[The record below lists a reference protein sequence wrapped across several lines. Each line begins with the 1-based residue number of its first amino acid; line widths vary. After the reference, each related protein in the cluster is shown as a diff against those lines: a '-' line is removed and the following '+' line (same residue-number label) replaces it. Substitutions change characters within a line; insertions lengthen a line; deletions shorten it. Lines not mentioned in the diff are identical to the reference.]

1 MTPVSTTTKPR
12 PTGVTIIAILN
23 IISGIIMLIGGV
35 GLAAVGSILPTLTTV
50 DPNAGGQMAVAG
62 LLGVGGAAVGGILI
76 ILGII
81 SFIVAWGLLKG
92 KSWAWTVTVVL
103 SVISIV
109 IGIISIVGGNFG
121 SIINIIIAGI
131 IIYYLYRPHV
141 KAYFGKSVK
150 DLV

>member
-1 MTPVSTTTKPR
+1 MPMSTTSKSR

-23 IISGIIMLIGGV
+23 IISGIIMLAGGL
-35 GLAAVGSILPTLTTV
+35 GLAAISSVLPTMTTI
-50 DPNAGGQMAVAG
+50 DPNAGGQMALAG
-62 LLGVGGAAVGGILI
+62 LVGGAGIAVGGILI

-92 KSWAWTVTVVL
+92 KGWAWSLTLIL
-103 SVISIV
+103 SVISII
-109 IGIISIVGGNFG
+109 IGIVSMAAGNFG

-141 KAYFGKSVK
+141 KAF
-150 DLV
+150 

>member
-1 MTPVSTTTKPR
+1 MSTTKTR

-23 IISGIIMLIGGV
+23 IISGIIMIIGGA
-35 GLAAVGSILPTLTTV
+35 GLAAIGSLLPAMTTI
-50 DPNAGGQMAVAG
+50 DPNAGGQLAVAG
-62 LLGVGGAAVGGILI
+62 LLGAGGVAVGGILI

-92 KSWAWTVTVVL
+92 RAWAWIVTLIL
-103 SVISIV
+103 S
-109 IGIISIVGGNFG
+109 IISLILGIVSVVAGSFG
-121 SIINIIIAGI
+121 SIINIIIAAI

>member
-1 MTPVSTTTKPR
+1 MSTTSKSR

-23 IISGIIMLIGGV
+23 IISGIIMIAGGL
-35 GLAAVGSILPTLTTV
+35 GLAAISSVLPTITTI
-50 DPNAGGQMAVAG
+50 DPNAGGQMALAG
-62 LLGVGGAAVGGILI
+62 LVGGAGIAVGGILI

-92 KSWAWTVTVVL
+92 KGWAWSLTLIL
-103 SVISIV
+103 S
-109 IGIISIVGGNFG
+109 IISIIIGIVSMAAGNFG

-141 KAYFGKSVK
+141 KAFFGKSVK

>member
-1 MTPVSTTTKPR
+1 VSTASKTR

-35 GLAAVGSILPTLTTV
+35 GLAAISSILPTMTTL
-50 DPNAGGQMAVAG
+50 DPNAGGQMAIAG

-92 KSWAWTVTVVL
+92 KSWAWSVTIIL
-103 SVISIV
+103 SIISIV
-109 IGIISIVGGNFG
+109 IGIISLVAGNFG
-121 SIINIIIAGI
+121 SVVNIIIAGI
-131 IIYYLYRPHV
+131 IIYYLFRPHV
-141 KAYFGKSVK
+141 KAFFGKSAK

>member
-1 MTPVSTTTKPR
+1 MIALSTTTNPR

-23 IISGIIMLIGGV
+23 IISGIIMLIGGL
-35 GLAAVGSILPTLTTV
+35 GLAAIGSILPAMTTV
-50 DPNAGGQMAVAG
+50 DPNAGGQMALAG
-62 LLGVGGAAVGGILI
+62 LLGVGGIAVGGILI

-92 KSWAWTVTVVL
+92 KSWAWIVTVIL

-109 IGIISIVGGNFG
+109 IGIISLVGGNFG

>member
-1 MTPVSTTTKPR
+1 MSTISKSR

-23 IISGIIMLIGGV
+23 IISGIIMVVGGF
-35 GLAAVGSILPTLTTV
+35 GLAAISSILPTMTTI

-62 LLGVGGAAVGGILI
+62 LLGAGGVAIGGVLI

-92 KSWAWTVTVVL
+92 KSWAWSVTIIL
-103 SVISIV
+103 SIISIV
-109 IGIISIVGGNFG
+109 IGIVSLVAGSFG
-121 SIINIIIAGI
+121 SIVNIIIAGI

-141 KAYFGKSVK
+141 KAFFGKSVK

>member
-1 MTPVSTTTKPR
+1 MSTASKSR

-23 IISGIIMLIGGV
+23 IISGIIMLVGGF
-35 GLAAVGSILPTLTTV
+35 GLAAISSILPTMTTI

-62 LLGVGGAAVGGILI
+62 LLGVGGVAIGGILI

-92 KSWAWTVTVVL
+92 KSWAWSVTIIL
-103 SVISIV
+103 SIISIV
-109 IGIISIVGGNFG
+109 IGIVSLVAGSFG
-121 SIINIIIAGI
+121 SIVNIIIAGI

-141 KAYFGKSVK
+141 KAFFGKSVK

>member
-1 MTPVSTTTKPR
+1 MSTTSKSR

-23 IISGIIMLIGGV
+23 IISGIIMIAGGL
-35 GLAAVGSILPTLTTV
+35 GLAAISSVLPTMTTI
-50 DPNAGGQMAVAG
+50 DPNAGGQMALAG
-62 LLGVGGAAVGGILI
+62 LVGGAGIAVGGILI

-92 KSWAWTVTVVL
+92 KGWAWSLTLIL
-103 SVISIV
+103 S
-109 IGIISIVGGNFG
+109 IISIIIGIVSMAAGNFG

-141 KAYFGKSVK
+141 KAFFGKSVK

>member
-1 MTPVSTTTKPR
+1 MSTTSKSR

-23 IISGIIMLIGGV
+23 IISGIIMVVGGF
-35 GLAAVGSILPTLTTV
+35 GLAAISSILPTMTTI

-62 LLGVGGAAVGGILI
+62 LLGAGGVAIGGILI

-92 KSWAWTVTVVL
+92 KSWAWSVTIIL
-103 SVISIV
+103 SIISIV
-109 IGIISIVGGNFG
+109 IGIVSLVAGSFG
-121 SIINIIIAGI
+121 SIVNIIIAGI

-141 KAYFGKSVK
+141 KAFFGKSVK

>member
-1 MTPVSTTTKPR
+1 VSTTSKTR

-23 IISGIIMLIGGV
+23 IISGIIMLVGGF
-35 GLAAVGSILPTLTTV
+35 GLAAISSILPTMTTI

-62 LLGVGGAAVGGILI
+62 LLGVGGVAIGAVLI

-92 KSWAWTVTVVL
+92 KSWAWSVTIIL
-103 SVISIV
+103 SIISIV
-109 IGIISIVGGNFG
+109 IGIVSLVAGSFG
-121 SIINIIIAGI
+121 SIVNIIIAGI

-141 KAYFGKSVK
+141 KAFFGKSVK
-150 DLV
+150 DLI

>member
-1 MTPVSTTTKPR
+1 MSTTSKSR

-23 IISGIIMLIGGV
+23 IISGIIMLAGGL
-35 GLAAVGSILPTLTTV
+35 GLAAISSVLPTMTTI
-50 DPNAGGQMAVAG
+50 DPNAGGQMALAG
-62 LLGVGGAAVGGILI
+62 LVGGAGIAVGGILI

-92 KSWAWTVTVVL
+92 KGWAWSLTLIL
-103 SVISIV
+103 SVISII
-109 IGIISIVGGNFG
+109 IGIVSMAAGNFG

-141 KAYFGKSVK
+141 KAFFGKSVK
-150 DLV
+150 ELV

>member
-1 MTPVSTTTKPR
+1 MSTASKTR
-12 PTGVTIIAILN
+12 PTGVTVIAILN

-35 GLAAVGSILPTLTTV
+35 GLAAIGSILPTMTTL
-50 DPNAGGQMAVAG
+50 DPNAAGQMAIAG
-62 LLGVGGAAVGGILI
+62 LLGVGGVAVGGILI

-92 KSWAWTVTVVL
+92 KSWAWSVTVIL
-103 SVISIV
+103 SIISIV
-109 IGIISIVGGNFG
+109 IGIISLVAGNFG
-121 SIINIIIAGI
+121 SIVNIIIAGI

-141 KAYFGKSVK
+141 KAFFGKSAK

>member
-1 MTPVSTTTKPR
+1 
-12 PTGVTIIAILN
+12 
-23 IISGIIMLIGGV
+23 MLAGGL
-35 GLAAVGSILPTLTTV
+35 GLAAISSVLPTMTTI
-50 DPNAGGQMAVAG
+50 DPNAGGQMALAG
-62 LLGVGGAAVGGILI
+62 LVGGAGIAVGGILI

-92 KSWAWTVTVVL
+92 KGWAWSLTLIL
-103 SVISIV
+103 S
-109 IGIISIVGGNFG
+109 IISIIIGIVSMAAGNFG

-141 KAYFGKSVK
+141 KAFFGKSVK